1 MKKFKLLVFSML
13 LAGAAFTSCSPDE
26 LLDVPEL
33 DKPVVTVFKDLDGQK
48 VAITSIN
55 NTNAGEEMP
64 VTVRFDMGAQKNRLE
79 RIKITTI
86 IGNQPFVVLDSAL
99 NTGIFNRGD
108 KMFERKYNIAVGQT
122 ISKLTFEAIDSKGVV
137 GSTTVTVT
145 PKGSVV
151 PNVNR
156 TVLLAGQLNTAAS
169 YGGFYSV
176 ALAKDYKLKD
186 AVTNAPYIDFVYY
199 YGSTDKATLAPI
211 SDNRLFEVG
220 DIKDDIAEFVQRNA
234 TEFATATQSNWDA
247 NSGKGELP
255 TASYVA
261 VGQKNLAKGNVLAF
275 KTKLGLNGLILV
287 NEILGTK
294 TDGSD
299 RAIDITVKVI
309 Q

>member
-1 MKKFKLLVFSML
+1 MRKFKFLVFSML
-13 LAGAAFTSCSPDE
+13 LAGAAFTSCTPDE

-86 IGNQPFVVLDSAL
+86 IGNQSFVVLDSAL

-122 ISKLTFEAIDSKGVV
+122 ISRMTFEAIDSKGVV
-137 GSTTVTVT
+137 GSTTVTIT

-156 TVLLAGQLNTAAS
+156 VVLLAGQLNVAAP

-199 YGSTDKATLAPI
+199 YGGTHAATLAPI
-211 SDNRLFEVG
+211 SEAILYDQVNGPAGIRDVMP
-220 DIKDDIAEFVQRNA
+220 EFVQRNA
-234 TEFATATQSNWDA
+234 TQFAKVAADNFTNKTFPNNATFA
-247 NSGKGELP
+247 VAGMRGL
-255 TASYVA
+255 A
-261 VGQKNLAKGNVLAF
+261 VGDCIAF
-275 KTKLGLNGLILV
+275 KTAFGLNGLIKV
-287 NEILGTK
+287 NKIMGT
-294 TDGSD
+294 TQET
-299 RAIDITVKVI
+299 RAIEIDVMVI

>member
-1 MKKFKLLVFSML
+1 MRKFKLLAMSLL
-13 LAGAAFTSCSPDE
+13 LAGAAFTSCTKDD
-26 LLDVPEL
+26 LLDAPEA
-33 DKPVVTVFKDLDGQK
+33 DKPVVTVFKELDGQQ

-79 RIKITTI
+79 RIKITTK
-86 IGNQPFVVLDSAL
+86 IGNQSFTVLDSAL

-122 ISKLTFEAIDSKGVV
+122 ISTMTFEAIDSKGVV
-137 GSTTVTVT
+137 GSTSVTVT

-156 TVLLAGQLNTAAS
+156 TVLLAGQLNTAAK

-211 SDNRLFEVG
+211 SASRLFDVG
-220 DIKDDIAEFVQRNA
+220 DIKNDIAKFVQRNA
-234 TEFATATQSNWDA
+234 TEFAPATQSNWDA

-255 TASYVA
+255 KTGYVA
-261 VGQKNLAKGNVLAF
+261 IEQKDLAKGKVLAF

-287 NEILGTK
+287 NEILGVK